1 MYAQIEAEYVD
12 YDVKGNT
19 LYLITSLKTK
29 LTDGTPQF
37 PMFIVIPK
45 LRYDVYL
52 HKCGSGTISCNQVSQ
67 DSIYHGEL
75 NWLTVY
81 CASSSCD
88 QRAKLPIIL
97 DKELIDKLVDI
108 VKDNGK
114 PAFQIV
120 LDIEPYAIVIPY
132 IMAPASQPD
141 ANVVRTLNLIIMNAS
156 VKGNLSNDSRLIV
169 FSSDN
174 VRDFLNKIKYAER
187 VKIEV
192 EVKLPET
199 TEGLPEPLIDAI
211 KALKAAFND
220 INNLDFA
227 NAIIKCRSAIEYIT
241 KHEKRGDENVRVIK
255 NEVKDAILSKYD
267 GVVKDFCK
275 GVLDDILEV
284 TIRKTYTMISRFVH
298 PDSSKVESYPR
309 MDDAIYI
316 CRQTLGIIECLVE
329 LSQAYSYWV
338 NTCASAA

>member
-19 LYLITSLKTK
+19 LYLIISLKTK

-120 LDIEPYAIVIPY
+120 LGIEPYAIVIPY

-199 TEGLPEPLIDAI
+199 TEGLPKPLIDAI
-211 KALKAAFND
+211 NALKVAFDD

-227 NAIIKCRSAIEYIT
+227 SAIIKCRGAIEHVTT
-241 KHEKRGDENVRVIK
+241 KREEKGGEDGKVIK
-255 NEVKDAILSKYD
+255 DEVKGAILNRYED
-267 GVVKDFCK
+267 GSAAKEFYTK
-275 GVLDDILEV
+275 FLKILEG
-284 TIRKTYTMISRFVH
+284 TIRDIYDMASKFMH
-298 PDSSKVESYPR
+298 PGSNKAEFNPR
-309 MDDAIYI
+309 MADAIYI
-316 CRQTLGIIECLVE
+316 CRQTLGIIDYLVE
-329 LSQAYSYWV
+329 LSRA
-338 NTCASAA
+338 

>member
-19 LYLITSLKTK
+19 LYLIISLKTK

-88 QRAKLPIIL
+88 QRAKLLIIL

-199 TEGLPEPLIDAI
+199 TEGLPGPLIDAI
-211 KALKAAFND
+211 KDLEAAFND

-227 NAIIKCRSAIEYIT
+227 SAIIKCRGAIERVTT
-241 KHEKRGDENVRVIK
+241 KREEKGGEDGKVIK
-255 NEVKDAILSKYD
+255 DEVKGAILNRYED
-267 GVVKDFCK
+267 GSAAKEFYTK
-275 GVLDDILEV
+275 FLKILEG
-284 TIRKTYTMISRFVH
+284 TIRDIYDMASKFMH
-298 PDSSKVESYPR
+298 PGSNKAEFNPR
-309 MDDAIYI
+309 MADAIYI
-316 CRQTLGIIECLVE
+316 CRQTLGIIDYLVE
-329 LSQAYSYWV
+329 LSRA
-338 NTCASAA
+338 

>member
-19 LYLITSLKTK
+19 LYLIISLKTK

-120 LDIEPYAIVIPY
+120 LGIEPYAIVIPY

-199 TEGLPEPLIDAI
+199 TEGLPGPLIDAI
-211 KALKAAFND
+211 KDLEAAFND

-227 NAIIKCRSAIEYIT
+227 SAIIKCRGAIEHVTT
-241 KHEKRGDENVRVIK
+241 KREEKGGEDGKVIK
-255 NEVKDAILSKYD
+255 DEVKGAILNRYED
-267 GVVKDFCK
+267 GSDAKEFYTK
-275 GVLDDILEV
+275 FLKILEG
-284 TIRKTYTMISRFVH
+284 TIRDIYDMASKFMH
-298 PDSSKVESYPR
+298 PGSNKAEFNPR
-309 MDDAIYI
+309 MADAIYI
-316 CRQTLGIIECLVE
+316 CRQTLGIIDYLVE
-329 LSQAYSYWV
+329 LSRA
-338 NTCASAA
+338 

>member
-1 MYAQIEAEYVD
+1 MD
-12 YDVKGNT
+12 YDFRDNT
-19 LYLITSLKTK
+19 LYLITHLKTK
-29 LTDGTPQF
+29 LIDSTSQF

-88 QRAKLPIIL
+88 QQAKLPIIL
-97 DKELIDKLVDI
+97 DKELIDRLVDI
-108 VKDNGK
+108 VKDNEK

-199 TEGLPEPLIDAI
+199 TEGLPGPLIDAI
-211 KALKAAFND
+211 KELEAAFND

-227 NAIIKCRSAIEYIT
+227 SAIIKCRGAIEHVTT
-241 KHEKRGDENVRVIK
+241 KPTKREEEKGGEHGRVIK
-255 NEVKDAILSKYD
+255 DEVKGAILDRYED
-267 GVVKDFCK
+267 GSAAKEFYTK
-275 GVLDDILEV
+275 FLKSLDR
-284 TIRKTYTMISRFVH
+284 TSRNIHEMASMFLH
-298 PDSSKVESYPR
+298 PDSNKAKFNPR
-309 MDDAIYI
+309 MADAIYI
-316 CRQTLGIIECLVE
+316 CRQTLGIIDYLVE
-329 LSQAYSYWV
+329 LSRA
-338 NTCASAA
+338 

>member
-19 LYLITSLKTK
+19 LYLIISLKTK

-120 LDIEPYAIVIPY
+120 LGIEPYAIVIPY

-199 TEGLPEPLIDAI
+199 TEGLPGPLIDAI
-211 KALKAAFND
+211 KDLEAAFND

-227 NAIIKCRSAIEYIT
+227 SAIIKCRGAIEHVTT
-241 KHEKRGDENVRVIK
+241 KREEKGGEDGKVIK
-255 NEVKDAILSKYD
+255 DEVKGAILNRYED
-267 GVVKDFCK
+267 GSAAKEFYTK
-275 GVLDDILEV
+275 FLKILEG
-284 TIRKTYTMISRFVH
+284 TIRDIYDMASKFMH
-298 PDSSKVESYPR
+298 PGSNKAEFNPR
-309 MDDAIYI
+309 MADAIYI
-316 CRQTLGIIECLVE
+316 CRQTLGIIDYLVE
-329 LSQAYSYWV
+329 LSRA
-338 NTCASAA
+338 